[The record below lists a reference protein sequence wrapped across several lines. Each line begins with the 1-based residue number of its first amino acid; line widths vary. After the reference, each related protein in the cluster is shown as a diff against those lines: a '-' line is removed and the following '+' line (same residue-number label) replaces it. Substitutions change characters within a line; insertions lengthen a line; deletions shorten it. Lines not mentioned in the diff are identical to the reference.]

1 MTLRLVEGRA
11 DPKER
16 LLSAMSGDAGAR
28 NWLVSHYT
36 PPVYRFCLR
45 MLRNEEDAREITQ
58 ESLLRAL
65 RALDRYDPER
75 SFSTWVLRI
84 ARNACIDA
92 IRRRKPQVNPV
103 VLDRLASESPSPLEE
118 TERDRTARRLHLALD
133 ALSVD
138 HREILVLYHFEHFK
152 YREIAEILEIPLGTV
167 MNRIFRARRRLRE
180 IYEEDAA

>member
-1 MTLRLVEGRA
+1 
-11 DPKER
+11 
-16 LLSAMSGDAGAR
+16 MSGDPGAR

-45 MLRNEEDAREITQ
+45 MLRNEEDARDLTQ

-84 ARNACIDA
+84 ARNACIDS
-92 IRRRKPQVNPV
+92 IRRRKPHANPL
-103 VLDRLASESPSPLEE
+103 VLDHLASRTPSPLEE
-118 TERDRTARRLHLALD
+118 TEKERQSRRLHLALD

-152 YREIAEILEIPLGTV
+152 YREIAEILDVPLGTV